1 MAENATTLRG
11 ISELRG
17 FFRTNQTPV
26 YFISPIAF
34 NLLGIDRWVRRFYYV
49 NYFDSFDGGHPC
61 VFVPPRTPHAQFG
74 SIEDVCNYLL
84 GNAGLTEF
92 VGAHKQAAAADPRRA
107 RVQDGLSLAERDEI
121 LAAVAAEQTTTE
133 QVLIDLVQA
142 PTLLGNEAPGQEVMR
157 AAFADLGLEPR
168 DVPLEPEALREHSG
182 ASPFSWGVEDKANV
196 VASWGPGAGT
206 EADAGVGG
214 RSLILNGHIDVVD
227 PGPLDMWASPPFVA
241 RRDGDWLYGRGAGDM
256 KAGLAAIVGAV
267 GGLRRLGLEP
277 LAPVELQ
284 CVVEEE
290 CTGNGAFQCVL
301 SGRPADAVIVT
312 EPTSLT
318 IQTSQVGVLWFQV
331 VVRGRPAHAGD
342 APIGLNAIE
351 ASYPVISAL
360 RALEA
365 ELNVAPPV
373 PYDVYEHP
381 INLNIGMIRG
391 GDWPSTVAAESVLHC
406 RLALFPGARVDELKR
421 RVETTVAGAAAA
433 LPGGFEAHV
442 AYDGFAC
449 EGYTLEHDSPL
460 IGQLSD
466 AADHAIG
473 ARPALIA
480 STATTDA
487 RSFALY
493 AGTPAVCFGPHAESI
508 HSVDERVSLPSVL
521 QTAQALALFIDG
533 WCGLA
538 RG

>member
-1 MAENATTLRG
+1 M
-11 ISELRG
+11 
-17 FFRTNQTPV
+17 Q
-26 YFISPIAF
+26 
-34 NLLGIDRWVRRFYYV
+34 
-49 NYFDSFDGGHPC
+49 
-61 VFVPPRTPHAQFG
+61 
-74 SIEDVCNYLL
+74 
-84 GNAGLTEF
+84 
-92 VGAHKQAAAADPRRA
+92 
-107 RVQDGLSLAERDEI
+107 RDEI
-121 LAAVAAEQTTTE
+121 LVAVAAEQTATE
-133 QVLIDLVQA
+133 RVLIDLVQA
-142 PTLLGNEAPGQEVMR
+142 PTLLGEERAGLEIMR
-157 AAFADLGLEPR
+157 SAFADLGLSPR
-168 DVPLEPEALREHSG
+168 EIPLDAEALRTHAG
-182 ASPFSWGVEDKANV
+182 ASPFSWDVDGKFNV
-196 VASWGPGAGT
+196 VADWGADPSHPG
-206 EADAGVGG
+206 ENR

-227 PGPLDMWASPPFVA
+227 PGPPDMWASPPFVA

-267 GGLRRLGLEP
+267 RGLRRLDLQP
-277 LAPVELQ
+277 LAKVELQ

-342 APIGLNAIE
+342 APVGLNAIE
-351 ASYPVISAL
+351 ASFPVISAL
-360 RALEA
+360 RQLEA
-365 ELNVAPPV
+365 ELNVAPPA

-406 RLALFPGARVDELKR
+406 RLALFPGARVDELKV
-421 RVETTVAGAAAA
+421 RVEAAVAGAAAGLA
-433 LPGGFEAHV
+433 GGFDARV
-442 AYDGFAC
+442 VYDGFAC
-449 EGYTLEHDSPL
+449 EGYTLEPDAPL

-508 HSVDERVSLPSVL
+508 HGVDERVSLPSVL
-521 QTAQALALFIDG
+521 QTAQALALFIDD
-533 WCGLA
+533 WCGLE

>member
-1 MAENATTLRG
+1 M
-11 ISELRG
+11 
-17 FFRTNQTPV
+17 
-26 YFISPIAF
+26 
-34 NLLGIDRWVRRFYYV
+34 
-49 NYFDSFDGGHPC
+49 
-61 VFVPPRTPHAQFG
+61 
-74 SIEDVCNYLL
+74 
-84 GNAGLTEF
+84 
-92 VGAHKQAAAADPRRA
+92 
-107 RVQDGLSLAERDEI
+107 SLAERDEI
-121 LAAVAAEQTTTE
+121 LAAVAAEQAATE
-133 QVLIDLVQA
+133 QVLIDLVQT
-142 PTLLGNEAPGQEVMR
+142 PTLLGDEGPGQEVMR

-168 DVPLEPEALREHSG
+168 DVPLDPEALREHAG

-196 VASWGPGAGT
+196 VASWGPGTGT
-206 EADAGVGG
+206 GTGADAGAGG

-227 PGPLDMWASPPFVA
+227 PGPLDMWASPPFVG

-267 GGLRRLGLEP
+267 RGLRRLDLQP
-277 LAPVELQ
+277 LAKVELQ

-365 ELNVAPPV
+365 ELNVAPPA
-373 PYDVYEHP
+373 PYDIYEHP

-406 RLALFPGARVDELKR
+406 RLALFPGASVDELKV
-421 RVETTVAGAAAA
+421 RVEAAVAAAA
-433 LPGGFEAHV
+433 AGLAGGFDARV
-442 AYDGFAC
+442 VYDGFAC
-449 EGYTLEHDSPL
+449 EGYTLEPDARL
-460 IGQLSD
+460 VTALGD
-466 AADHAIG
+466 AAERVIG
-473 ARPALIA
+473 AQPVLIA

>member
-1 MAENATTLRG
+1 M
-11 ISELRG
+11 
-17 FFRTNQTPV
+17 QP
-26 YFISPIAF
+26 
-34 NLLGIDRWVRRFYYV
+34 
-49 NYFDSFDGGHPC
+49 
-61 VFVPPRTPHAQFG
+61 
-74 SIEDVCNYLL
+74 
-84 GNAGLTEF
+84 
-92 VGAHKQAAAADPRRA
+92 
-107 RVQDGLSLAERDEI
+107 DEI
-121 LAAVAAEQTTTE
+121 LAAVAAEQSATE
-133 QVLIDLVQA
+133 QLLIDLVQA
-142 PTLLGNEAPGQEVMR
+142 PTLLGDEGPGQEVVR

-168 DVPLEPEALREHSG
+168 DVPLDSEALREHAG

-196 VASWGPGAGT
+196 VASWGPGTGT
-206 EADAGVGG
+206 GTRADAGAGR

-267 GGLRRLGLEP
+267 RGLRRLDLQP
-277 LAPVELQ
+277 LANVELQ

-360 RALEA
+360 RQLEA
-365 ELNVAPPV
+365 ELNVAPPA

-391 GDWPSTVAAESVLHC
+391 GDWPSTVAAECVLHC

-421 RVETTVAGAAAA
+421 RVENVVAGAAAA
-433 LPGGFEAHV
+433 LPDGFDARV
-442 AYDGFAC
+442 VYDGFAC
-449 EGYTLEHDSPL
+449 EGYTLEPDAPL
-460 IGQLSD
+460 VTALGD
-466 AADHAIG
+466 AAERVIG
-473 ARPALIA
+473 AQPVLIA

-533 WCGLA
+533 WCGLE